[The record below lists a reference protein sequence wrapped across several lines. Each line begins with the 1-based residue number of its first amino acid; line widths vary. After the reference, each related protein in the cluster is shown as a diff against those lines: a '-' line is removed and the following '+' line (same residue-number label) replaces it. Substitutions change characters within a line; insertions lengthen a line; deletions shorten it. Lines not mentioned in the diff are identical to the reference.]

1 MSYNTFPALA
11 GLGWDI
17 KKRPMF
23 STAKEISASGARFHT
38 ARWPIPHY
46 EFDLA
51 FNYLSQA
58 DRDALEAFYNGQSGA
73 AFPFLLSV
81 TNDNAQTA
89 KACSGTADGT
99 NKIFQMPL
107 PAQAQ
112 VVTSALFDN
121 GSAAGAATVSASGLI
136 TFTTAPLAGHAI
148 TWTGTY
154 AYLVNFKDDTEEFN
168 QMMSQMYE
176 VQQITMET
184 YR

>member
-1 MSYNTFPALA
+1 MNTFPTFA

-17 KKRPMF
+17 KKRPML

-46 EFDLA
+46 EFEVAL
-51 FNYLSQA
+51 NYLSQT
-58 DRDALEAFYNGQSGA
+58 DMDTLEAFYLGQSGP

-81 TNDNAQTA
+81 TNGNAQTA

-136 TFTTAPLAGHAI
+136 TFTTAPLTGHSI
-148 TWTGTY
+148 TENCTY
-154 AYLVNFKDDTEEFN
+154 AYLVNFKDDAEEFN

-176 VQQITMET
+176 VQKLTMET